1 MPNQFPSLITP
12 DAQTGLALATRLANE
27 LHAQL
32 ETAGGK
38 VERPGGTNY
47 LASPPMPKELMGS
60 VLFYAIAAA
69 NHGWPQSK

>member
-12 DAQTGLALATRLANE
+12 DAQAGLALATRLVHE
-27 LHAQL
+27 LHAQF

-38 VERPGGTNY
+38 IERPGGTNY
-47 LASPPMPKELMGS
+47 LTPPAAPKELIGS

-69 NHGWPQSK
+69 NYGWPQSK